1 MNASEGLKDY
11 MKCISMFFCDLERP
25 LKVGKTEIN
34 TLLHIL
40 SGVTDFRMPGK
51 IVYRIENLLAVCFI
65 LALKGEFHSFSYA
78 ATYIRVWED
87 EFVSLGLVEKGKL
100 PSHDT
105 FRRVLGHLD
114 ANGLRDAFVK
124 RIGPFLEKMASLDEG
139 MRNKYRLLS
148 GDGKTF
154 SGSGRKDGTANLN
167 VFNIFNASTS
177 VCLSSVPLTDKDSEI
192 PEFQRMLPKYDL
204 RKTIVTADALH
215 CQRETCRIVTS
226 HKGHYAFK
234 VKGNMKSLHEEI
246 ISSFEDG
253 KAPVSGFS
261 HNECDYEFLKV
272 KDIISDVG
280 WPSAKTYVRMVSH
293 KRKDQKNYNP
303 EYQYF
308 VSSLSENMLIAEA
321 IDNRWQIED
330 DLHYFKDTFLAEDC
344 CTFMDGNAVK
354 VMAILNNIVFSFY
367 RIATAMMGYSSMMET
382 KIRFKDRPLELI
394 ALVVPM
400 LKAKNVS
407 DLIKANMK
415 GRKNP
420 V

>member
-1 MNASEGLKDY
+1 M
-11 MKCISMFFCDLERP
+11 
-25 LKVGKTEIN
+25 
-34 TLLHIL
+34 
-40 SGVTDFRMPGK
+40 
-51 IVYRIENLLAVCFI
+51 
-65 LALKGEFHSFSYA
+65 
-78 ATYIRVWED
+78 
-87 EFVSLGLVEKGKL
+87 
-100 PSHDT
+100 
-105 FRRVLGHLD
+105 
-114 ANGLRDAFVK
+114 
-124 RIGPFLEKMASLDEG
+124 
-139 MRNKYRLLS
+139 
-148 GDGKTF
+148 
-154 SGSGRKDGTANLN
+154 
-167 VFNIFNASTS
+167 
-177 VCLSSVPLTDKDSEI
+177 
-192 PEFQRMLPKYDL
+192 
-204 RKTIVTADALH
+204 
-215 CQRETCRIVTS
+215 
-226 HKGHYAFK
+226 
-234 VKGNMKSLHEEI
+234 
-246 ISSFEDG
+246 
-253 KAPVSGFS
+253 
-261 HNECDYEFLKV
+261 

-420 V
+420 E